1 MKFIK
6 DSEFIRGKC
15 PMTKEDIRILTIS
28 KLDLDKDSNFL
39 DIGSGTGSI
48 TIQASK
54 FIEEGAVFSIE
65 RDEEAIRV
73 TKENLKKFNCNNVTL
88 LEGDAIEHM
97 ESLSKEI
104 KKEKISKFDSIFIGG
119 SGGGLEKII
128 NISDEILKEHGV
140 LVLNFITLNNA
151 YNAIEFLKKLE
162 YKTEISLVNISKN
175 RENTYMMISNNPI
188 FIVKAESVKLLWK
201 NSLTILKITRSLKI
215 I

>member
-6 DSEFIRGKC
+6 DSDFIRGKC

-28 KLDLDKDSNFL
+28 KLDLEDDSKFL

-54 FIEEGAVFSIE
+54 FIENGKVFAIE

-73 TKENLKKFNCNNVTL
+73 TKENLKKFNCTNVTL

-97 ESLSKEI
+97 EKLLRDI
-104 KKEKISKFDSIFIGG
+104 REKRISKFDSIFVGG

-128 NISDEILKEHGV
+128 NISNEIIKSRGT

-151 YNAIEFLKKLE
+151 YNAIEVLRNLE

-188 FIVKAESVKLLWK
+188 FIVKAFKEE
-201 NSLTILKITRSLKI
+201 N
-215 I
+215 

>member
-54 FIEEGAVFSIE
+54 FIEEGSVFSIE

-104 KKEKISKFDSIFIGG
+104 KEEKISKFDSIFIGG
-119 SGGGLEKII
+119 SGGGL
-128 NISDEILKEHGV
+128 
-140 LVLNFITLNNA
+140 A

-188 FIVKAESVKLLWK
+188 FIVKAFKEE
-201 NSLTILKITRSLKI
+201 N
-215 I
+215 

>member
-54 FIEEGAVFSIE
+54 FIEEGSVFSIE

-104 KKEKISKFDSIFIGG
+104 KEEKISKFDSIFI
-119 SGGGLEKII
+119 
-128 NISDEILKEHGV
+128 DEILKEDGV

-188 FIVKAESVKLLWK
+188 FIVKAFKEE
-201 NSLTILKITRSLKI
+201 N
-215 I
+215 

>member
-54 FIEEGAVFSIE
+54 FIEGGAVFSIE

-88 LEGDAIEHM
+88 LEVDAIEHM
-97 ESLSKEI
+97 ESLTKEI

-188 FIVKAESVKLLWK
+188 FIVKAFKEE
-201 NSLTILKITRSLKI
+201 N
-215 I
+215 

>member
-151 YNAIEFLKKLE
+151 YNAIEFLKK
-162 YKTEISLVNISKN
+162 YKTEISLVNLSQN
-175 RENTYMMISNNPI
+175 RENTYMMISNYPI
-188 FIVKAESVKLLWK
+188 FIVKAFKEE
-201 NSLTILKITRSLKI
+201 N
-215 I
+215 